1 MLATSPRSVL
11 DLGLFL
17 GGQLS
22 LDCPAPADFD
32 ATLDRVLMIGA
43 PGEAAHVWSREARA
57 ALFLSAVPHLREP
70 QRPDAVA
77 VAANPR

>member
-32 ATLDRVLMIGA
+32 APLDRVLMIGA
-43 PGEAAHVWSREARA
+43 PGEAAHVWSHEARA
-57 ALFLSAVPHLREP
+57 ALFLSAVPHLRKP

-77 VAANPR
+77 VAAHPR

>member
-1 MLATSPRSVL
+1 MLATSPGSVF

-22 LDCPAPADFD
+22 LDCPALADFD
-32 ATLDRVLMIGA
+32 ATPGRVLMIGA
-43 PGEAAHVWSREARA
+43 PGEAAHVWSHEARA
-57 ALFLSAVPHLREP
+57 ALFLSAVPHLRKP

-77 VAANPR
+77 VAAHPR